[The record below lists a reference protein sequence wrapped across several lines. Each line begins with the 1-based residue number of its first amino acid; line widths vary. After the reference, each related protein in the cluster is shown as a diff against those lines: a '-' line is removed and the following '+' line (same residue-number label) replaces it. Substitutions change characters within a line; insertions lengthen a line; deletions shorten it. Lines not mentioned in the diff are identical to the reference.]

1 MRLRINRKRALRQLL
16 WIPCILVCISALFAP
31 ETAGVAS
38 RLLSD
43 RTVYWGQHRIRI
55 PLNWVID
62 HNEDADFSAMTAP
75 GIGRIGFQ
83 RYWRCEVPVSDL
95 GFFPIRYPEVY
106 FEKNVPSG
114 TDTILATHSFPLG
127 NESLNCWDLVEHN
140 RFVGPRP
147 QDPSMALIRCSSDSE
162 HFYAYFNGWR
172 GDTAAFYNT
181 LLGLN
186 EPRQFSY
193 LG

>member
-75 GIGRIGFQ
+75 G
-83 RYWRCEVPVSDL
+83 S
-95 GFFPIRYPEVY
+95 
-106 FEKNVPSG
+106 
-114 TDTILATHSFPLG
+114 
-127 NESLNCWDLVEHN
+127 
-140 RFVGPRP
+140 VG
-147 QDPSMALIRCSSDSE
+147 SDSKDIGVAK
-162 HFYAYFNGWR
+162 FRSQIWVSFQSVIQKY
-172 GDTAAFYNT
+172 T
-181 LLGLN
+181 LKRMFHRALT
-186 EPRQFSY
+186 PFSQRIRF
-193 LG
+193 LSATNR